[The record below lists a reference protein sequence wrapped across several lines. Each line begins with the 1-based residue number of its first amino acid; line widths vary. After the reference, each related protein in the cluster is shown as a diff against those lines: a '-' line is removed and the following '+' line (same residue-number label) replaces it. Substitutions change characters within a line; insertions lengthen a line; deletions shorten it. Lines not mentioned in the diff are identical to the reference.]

1 MTSIPDVDV
10 ESDGARQRGE
20 RPAKE
25 PSRSRGASL
34 IAMALLLLPLNAGIL
49 LYTAKNAAD
58 VRESRE
64 TLAALKRSIDGLK
77 ELVDKQGRHIARSA
91 KGEDVAI
98 VRQRLESLRKQVADF
113 DVGMRSGLVA
123 SGGSLIMSAPGKGVT
138 QRLEPSG
145 TTVSV
150 GLEAADDSL
159 ALADAEG
166 VSVADLPHYERSVS
180 PEGKLILRKVR

>member
-10 ESDGARQRGE
+10 ESDGARQRVE

-25 PSRSRGASL
+25 PSRSKGASL
-34 IAMALLLLPLNAGIL
+34 ITLALLLLPLNAGIL

-58 VRESRE
+58 SRES
-64 TLAALKRSIDGLK
+64 LAALKRSIDGLK

-91 KGEDVAI
+91 KAEDMAI
-98 VRQRLESLRKQVADF
+98 VRQRLEGLRKQIADF
-113 DVGMRSGLVA
+113 DAGMRSGLVA

-138 QRLEPSG
+138 QRLEPSANAFSAGLQVAEDNLASTG
-145 TTVSV
+145 TQ
-150 GLEAADDSL
+150 
-159 ALADAEG
+159 G
-166 VSVADLPHYERSVS
+166 VSVADLPHYERSIS

>member
-1 MTSIPDVDV
+1 MTSIPDIDV
-10 ESDGARQRGE
+10 EPDGARQRSE

-25 PSRSRGASL
+25 PSRSKGASL
-34 IAMALLLLPLNAGIL
+34 IAVALLLLPLNAGIL

-91 KGEDVAI
+91 KAEDVAI

-138 QRLEPSG
+138 QRLEPSAN
-145 TTVSV
+145 
-150 GLEAADDSL
+150 AAALQVAEDSL
-159 ALADAEG
+159 DLAGAEG
-166 VSVADLPHYERSVS
+166 VSVADLPQYERSVS

>member
-1 MTSIPDVDV
+1 MTSIPDIDV
-10 ESDGARQRGE
+10 EPDGARQRGE

-25 PSRSRGASL
+25 PGRSKGASL
-34 IAMALLLLPLNAGIL
+34 IAIALLLLPVNAGIL

-58 VRESRE
+58 VRDSRE

-91 KGEDVAI
+91 KAEDVAI

-138 QRLEPSG
+138 QRLEPSANAAAALQ
-145 TTVSV
+145 V
-150 GLEAADDSL
+150 ADDSL
-159 ALADAEG
+159 ALTGAEG

>member
-1 MTSIPDVDV
+1 MTSIPDVNV
-10 ESDGARQRGE
+10 ESDGARQRVE

-25 PSRSRGASL
+25 PSRSKGASL
-34 IAMALLLLPLNAGIL
+34 IALALLLLPLNAGIL

-58 VRESRE
+58 SRES
-64 TLAALKRSIDGLK
+64 LAALKRSIDGLK

-91 KGEDVAI
+91 KAEDVAI

-113 DVGMRSGLVA
+113 DAGMRSGLVA

-138 QRLEPSG
+138 QRLEPSANAF
-145 TTVSV
+145 SA
-150 GLEAADDSL
+150 GLQV
-159 ALADAEG
+159 AEDNLGPTGAQG
-166 VSVADLPHYERSVS
+166 VSVADLPHYERSIS